1 MGTLG
6 MILMVVGGIGM
17 LVFGIQLL
25 IIAFKKSIGWGLASL
40 IIPFVLFIFVAMNWE
55 QCKTP
60 FLRWLAAF
68 VVYGVGLALSFAG
81 GGGAG
86 LMGG

>member
-1 MGTLG
+1 

-17 LVFGIQLL
+17 LVFAIQLL

-40 IIPFVLFIFVAMNWE
+40 IIPLVLFVFVAMNWP

-60 FLRWLAAF
+60 FLRWLMAL
-68 VVYGVGLALSFAG
+68 VVYAVGAALSIAG
-81 GGGAG
+81 GGGASM
-86 LMGG
+86 LGG

>member
-6 MILMVVGGIGM
+6 MILMVVGGIAM

-25 IIAFKKSIGWGLASL
+25 IIAFKTSIGWGLASL
-40 IIPFVLFIFVAMNWE
+40 FIPLVLFIFVAMHWQ

-60 FLRWLAAF
+60 FLRWLLAA
-68 VVYGVGLALSFAG
+68 VVYGVGAGMSIAG
-81 GGGAG
+81 GGS
-86 LMGG
+86 MSPM